1 MPAITRERSTSGI
14 ELIRIDRPEVR
25 NALDTETTLALVDA
39 LREVAADDSARAVVL
54 STTSTRAFCA
64 GADVTEELDAE
75 GGVRRMEAYTEMYRA
90 LDELPVPVICVC
102 VGNCVGAGAELAAGS
117 DLRIAGDNLK
127 LGWAGSRL
135 GVPVGPARLI
145 SLVGLARAKELVFTG
160 RVVEA
165 DEAVALGLAHQVT
178 TAAEAEPAALEL
190 AESLAERP
198 APGLRRLKEMFR
210 EFDGS
215 AERVAHENRLL
226 VEFEREGGG
235 LPRTDAGG

>member
-1 MPAITRERSTSGI
+1 MPAITRERSPEGV

-25 NALDTETTLALVDA
+25 NALDTETTLALVEA
-39 LREVAADDSARAVVL
+39 LRECAADDGVHVVVL

-64 GADVTEELDAE
+64 GADITEELDAE

-160 RVVEA
+160 RVIDG
-165 DEAVALGLAHQVT
+165 DEAFALGLAHQVT
-178 TAAEAEPAALEL
+178 TAAESEPAALEL
-190 AESLAERP
+190 AGSLAARP
-198 APGLRRLKEMFR
+198 PAGLRRLKEMFR

-226 VEFEREGGG
+226 IEFEREGGG
-235 LPRTDAGG
+235 LPRGDADR

>member
-1 MPAITRERSTSGI
+1 MPAITRERPGAGI
-14 ELIRIDRPEVR
+14 ELIRIDRPDVR

-39 LREVAADDSARAVVL
+39 LRACADDVDVHVVVL

-64 GADVTEELDAE
+64 GADITEELDAE
-75 GGVRRMEAYTEMYRA
+75 GGVRRMEAYAEMYRV

-160 RVVEA
+160 RVVGGE
-165 DEAVALGLAHQVT
+165 EAVALGLAHQVT

-190 AESLAERP
+190 AGSLADRP
-198 APGLRRLKEMFR
+198 PEGLRRLKEMFR

-226 VEFEREGGG
+226 VEFERSGGG
-235 LPRTDAGG
+235 LPRGATGR

>member
-1 MPAITRERSTSGI
+1 MPAITRERSADGV
-14 ELIRIDRPEVR
+14 ELVRIDRPEVR
-25 NALDTETTLALVDA
+25 NALDTETTVALVEA
-39 LREVAADDSARAVVL
+39 LRECAADDGVHVVVL

-64 GADVTEELDAE
+64 GADITEELDTE

-145 SLVGLARAKELVFTG
+145 SLVGLARTKELVFTG
-160 RVVEA
+160 RVIDG
-165 DEAVALGLAHQVT
+165 DEALALGLAHQVT

-190 AESLAERP
+190 AGSLAARP
-198 APGLRRLKEMFR
+198 PAGLRRLKEMFR

-215 AERVAHENRLL
+215 ADRVAHENRLL
-226 VEFEREGGG
+226 IEFEREGGG
-235 LPRTDAGG
+235 LPRGEAAG